1 MIFSIKKP
9 LKVNFIKLII
19 LCLLNITKQIKN
31 IMKKLSTIFAVTIAL
46 FLFSCNTQEE
56 VTVNEGQLYGF
67 LEKSVSQNERGLP
80 RRRVGGAG
88 VSVRRLG
95 NSNRALGSFSANKS
109 SELSYQLTD
118 ANGEFSLEGIPS
130 GNYVVVFE
138 YEGLATSP
146 DSNNAITI
154 TDAAD
159 QRISIEGLVENDLI
173 FIETF
178 VE

>member
-1 MIFSIKKP
+1 MIFSIKEP
-9 LKVNFIKLII
+9 LKVNSIKLII

-31 IMKKLSTIFAVTIAL
+31 IIKKLSTIFAVTIAL

-67 LEKSVSQNERGLP
+67 LEKSVSSNQRSLP
-80 RRRVGGAG
+80 RERISDSGI
-88 VSVRRLG
+88 SVRRLSNTTRSL
-95 NSNRALGSFSANKS
+95 NSQSAEKS
-109 SELSYQLTD
+109 SEVSYSITD
-118 ANGEFSLEGIPS
+118 ENGEFSIDGIPS

-146 DSNNAITI
+146 DSNNSITI

-159 QRISIEGLVENDLI
+159 QRISIEGLVEND
-173 FIETF
+173 
-178 VE
+178 